1 MESGT
6 QICNAHASEPFA
18 QRVIPAAPL
27 LRKVFAMTRV
37 HAFLLVLIS
46 VAAVSPAE
54 ERQHVIV
61 VIGAE
66 GTAEYGQMFSEWA
79 DQWQSAATAGDA
91 SCDVIGRDDSGDQ
104 LAELQQ
110 KISAA
115 AAIKTAEPLW
125 LVLIG
130 HGTFDGRV
138 ARFNLRGPDLSAAAM
153 AELLAVSQRP
163 VAVINC
169 SSCSAPFINA
179 LSGPNRTVITGTK
192 DGGEIQFTRFGR
204 YMADGIGNL
213 EADIDRDGQTSLLE
227 AWLFAA
233 RRTDEYYKSDGRLA
247 TEHSLLDDTG
257 DNKGTRAEVF
267 EGVRIKLN
275 VKNKDALDGRLARR
289 WHLVRSAAERSLNAD
304 QRMERDRLE
313 SELEKL
319 RERKTEFTET
329 EYLRQL
335 ESILLPL
342 AKLYE
347 QAQSSSSSD
356 VPQE

>member
-1 MESGT
+1 
-6 QICNAHASEPFA
+6 
-18 QRVIPAAPL
+18 
-27 LRKVFAMTRV
+27 MTRV
-37 HAFLLVLIS
+37 HAFLPLLIC
-46 VAAVSPAE
+46 VGAVSPAAD
-54 ERQHVIV
+54 RQQVIV
-61 VIGAE
+61 VLGAE

-79 DQWQSAATAGDA
+79 DQWESAATAGDA
-91 SCDVIGRDDSGDQ
+91 IFDVIGRDDRDDQ
-104 LAELQQ
+104 LQQLQQ
-110 KISAA
+110 KMSEA

-138 ARFNLRGPDLSAAAM
+138 ARFNLRGPDLSAAAA

-192 DGGEIQFTRFGR
+192 DGGEIQFARFGR

-267 EGVRIKLN
+267 EGVRIKQN
-275 VKNKDALDGRLARR
+275 VKNREALDGRLARR

-304 QRMERDRLE
+304 QRTERDRLE

-319 RERKTEFTET
+319 RERKTEFTEM

-347 QAQSSSSSD
+347 EAQPSSTSD

>member
-6 QICNAHASEPFA
+6 QICNAHASDPFV
-18 QRVIPAAPL
+18 QREISAAPL
-27 LRKVFAMTRV
+27 PRKVVAMTRI
-37 HAFLLVLIS
+37 HSFLLVLLC
-46 VAAVSPAE
+46 VAAVGPAE

-66 GTAEYGQMFSEWA
+66 GTAEYGQMFAEWA
-79 DQWQSAATAGDA
+79 DQWKSAATAGDA
-91 SCDVIGRDDSGDQ
+91 LFEVIGTDDSRDQ
-104 LAELQQ
+104 LQQ
-110 KISAA
+110 KMSAA
-115 AAIKTAEPLW
+115 VAIKTAEPLW

-138 ARFNLRGPDLSAAAM
+138 ARFNLRGPDLSAATA
-153 AELLAVSQRP
+153 AELLAASQRP

-169 SSCSAPFINA
+169 TSCSAPFINA

-227 AWLFAA
+227 AWLFAS

-257 DNKGTRAEVF
+257 DSKGTRAEVF
-267 EGVRIKLN
+267 EGVRIKQN
-275 VKNKDALDGRLARR
+275 VKNRDALDGKLARR
-289 WHLVRSAAERSLNAD
+289 WHLVRSEAERSLNTD
-304 QRMERDRLE
+304 QRTERDRLE
-313 SELEKL
+313 TELEKL

-347 QAQSSSSSD
+347 EAQTSSSGD
-356 VPQE
+356 VPKE

>member
-1 MESGT
+1 
-6 QICNAHASEPFA
+6 
-18 QRVIPAAPL
+18 
-27 LRKVFAMTRV
+27 MTRV
-37 HAFLLVLIS
+37 HTFLLVLIC
-46 VAAVSPAE
+46 VGAVCPAQ

-79 DQWQSAATAGDA
+79 DQWQSAATAGDVA
-91 SCDVIGRDDSGDQ
+91 FDVIRPDDSGDQ
-104 LAELQQ
+104 LQQLQQ
-110 KISAA
+110 KISDA
-115 AAIKTAEPLW
+115 AAIKTVEPLW

-138 ARFNLRGPDLSAAAM
+138 ARFNLRGSDLSAAAA

-192 DGGEIQFTRFGR
+192 DGGEIQFARFGR

-227 AWLFAA
+227 AWLFAS

-267 EGVRIKLN
+267 EGVRIKQS
-275 VKNKDALDGRLARR
+275 VKNKDALDGGLARR
-289 WHLVRSAAERSLNAD
+289 WHLVRSEAERSLNPE
-304 QRMERDRLE
+304 QRTERDRLE
-313 SELEKL
+313 IELEKL
-319 RERKTEFTET
+319 RERKTEFTES
-329 EYLRQL
+329 EYLRHL

-347 QAQSSSSSD
+347 EAQTSSSD
-356 VPQE
+356 DVPKNEL